1 MKVRRGWMI
10 SCLLG
15 AAICCQAGES
25 RALLIAVSHYPAH
38 SGWIQVHGDNDLTL
52 LIPVLDR
59 FHFEQENRLI
69 LKDEAA
75 TYQAITQA
83 LQLLGE
89 QASEGDNVWIHFS
102 GHGQQ
107 MEDDNGDEPDG
118 LDESLIP
125 YNAQMYYQKG
135 IYEGENHL
143 RDDELN
149 RYLTTIR
156 RKLGETGSLW
166 VSLDACHSGSAT
178 RGEEDEWMRGAH
190 VVFSANPGF
199 LPPEKSE
206 SSYIDTPLLQEE
218 GLSPLTVLSA
228 CRADQNNYEYK
239 SGDKWYGV
247 LTYAFC
253 QVMNSR
259 TTWPEP
265 KELIGALK
273 AAMSKLTSKQRPVF
287 ETTQK

>member
-1 MKVRRGWMI
+1 M
-10 SCLLG
+10 
-15 AAICCQAGES
+15 
-25 RALLIAVSHYPAH
+25 
-38 SGWIQVHGDNDLTL
+38 QVHGDNDLTL
-52 LIPVLDR
+52 LTSVLDR
-59 FHFEQENRLI
+59 FHFKQKNRLI

-75 TYQAITQA
+75 THRAIVHA
-83 LQLLGE
+83 LCQLDE
-89 QASEGDNVWIHFS
+89 QASEGDRVWIHFS

-118 LDESLIP
+118 LDESFIP
-125 YNAQMYYQKG
+125 YDAQMYYRKG
-135 IYEGENHL
+135 VYEGENHL

-149 RYLTTIR
+149 RYLTSIR

-178 RGEEDEWMRGAH
+178 RGEKDEWIRG
-190 VVFSANPGF
+190 VNVIFSDNPGF
-199 LPPEKSE
+199 IPPDKSE

-239 SGDKWYGV
+239 AGNKWYGV
-247 LTYAFC
+247 LTYSLCRVLNAC
-253 QVMNSR
+253 AV
-259 TTWPEP
+259 WPEP
-265 KELIGALK
+265 GNLMSELK
-273 AAMSKLTSKQRPVF
+273 TTMNRLTNKQRPVF